1 MGFGMIGPGTPTL
14 DQLKVFLTVVDVGS
28 FVGAARTLG
37 RATSVIS
44 YTISNLEAQLGFPLF
59 DRDSTRKPML
69 TEAGRTVLAEARAVT
84 NGVNRLRAKAQ
95 GLLQGIEAGVTMA
108 LDMMLPASR
117 VLDALKSFR
126 DAYPTVPLHIR
137 FEGLGAVTQLVLDG
151 TVAIGVRGPPDI
163 EIDGLERLGIGSVPL
178 VPVAA
183 PDHPLAL
190 ASRNHVG
197 ASREHVQIV
206 LTDRSE
212 RSQGQELGVMAT
224 HTWRVTDL
232 SAKYM
237 LLLEGI
243 GWGAMPVPMVRDD
256 LKAGRLVKLDLPD
269 FKGGAYRFFAIHRS
283 NTPPGPAGSFLI
295 QRFASQVPNWKP
307 GDADVE
313 AL

>member
-1 MGFGMIGPGTPTL
+1 MNGPGTPTL
-14 DQLKVFLTVVDVGS
+14 DQLKVFLTVVDIGS
-28 FVGAARTLG
+28 FVGAARALG

-44 YTISNLEAQLGFPLF
+44 YTIANLEAQLGFPLF
-59 DRDSTRKPML
+59 DRESTRKPLL

-84 NGVNRLRAKAQ
+84 NGVNRLRAKAK
-95 GLLQGIEAGVTMA
+95 GLLQGLEAGVSLA

-126 DAYPTVPLHIR
+126 SEFPTVPLYIR

-151 TVAIGVRGPPDI
+151 TVSIGVRGPPDI

-190 ASRNHVG
+190 ASRNLVG
-197 ASREHVQIV
+197 ASRDHVQIV
-206 LTDRSE
+206 LTDRSD
-212 RSQGQELGVMAT
+212 RSKGQELGVMAT

-232 SAKYM
+232 STKYM

-283 NTPPGPAGSFLI
+283 NTPPGPAGAFLI
-295 QRFASQVPNWKP
+295 ERFASQVPTWAP
-307 GDADVE
+307 AETDVE
-313 AL
+313 PL